1 MVARYAV
8 VFFVV
13 MGFIVVPFLAYFLCS
28 KLMNRRYG
36 RRVGIALACAIICL
50 AVYGMTIGFT
60 DMHVKQIEFA
70 SKDLPKA
77 FDGYRIVQF
86 SDAHIATYDN
96 IKEEISKRTWDS
108 KLLIPLM
115 TRRRT

>member
-36 RRVGIALACAIICL
+36 RRVGIA
-50 AVYGMTIGFT
+50 
-60 DMHVKQIEFA
+60 
-70 SKDLPKA
+70 
-77 FDGYRIVQF
+77 
-86 SDAHIATYDN
+86 
-96 IKEEISKRTWDS
+96 
-108 KLLIPLM
+108 
-115 TRRRT
+115 

>member
-60 DMHVKQIEFA
+60 DMHEI
-70 SKDLPKA
+70 
-77 FDGYRIVQF
+77 GR
-86 SDAHIATYDN
+86 AHV
-96 IKEEISKRTWDS
+96 
-108 KLLIPLM
+108 
-115 TRRRT
+115 